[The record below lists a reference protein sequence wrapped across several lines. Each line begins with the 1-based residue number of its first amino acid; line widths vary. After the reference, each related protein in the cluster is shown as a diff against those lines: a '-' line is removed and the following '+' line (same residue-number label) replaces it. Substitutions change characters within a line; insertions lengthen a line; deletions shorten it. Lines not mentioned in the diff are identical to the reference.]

1 MPSSAELGNAKTP
14 AIGGVAIP
22 AVGGGAKKGF
32 SESTKKELMSLL
44 ARQTFCQTRTLEE
57 AIGGATFSR
66 TRKLEAVVGGATSS
80 TDQEED
86 PQAGEKPLKKRR
98 KGCEQYP
105 FPVYYVM
112 IPVPPARPPA
122 RSPPPPLDPLAVG
135 SLHDFPGGFW
145 FGIDYPM
152 DIDGPDICG
161 RYFYAK
167 NEVQWSGEQIR
178 LPYLFHGWRP
188 SQHGGKGDPFWTFRD
203 ERIQYVTEM
212 VERHEGE
219 YRRRPR
225 LALSVYHSGETED
238 WRKLQPLAIGSR
250 GPDLH
255 LDHPFITHR
264 RLQLAPSSASGPG
277 STIVRR
283 TAGQDQPL
291 AASYEARNVFIANLP
306 ETFLCS
312 LNTRTVDEVYQEW
325 TSWEVIIGGLAS

>member
-1 MPSSAELGNAKTP
+1 MVQTFVAATFMPRMRYN
-14 AIGGVAIP
+14 GVASKFVCHIFFT
-22 AVGGGAKKGF
+22 GGGHPSMVAK
-32 SESTKKELMSLL
+32 
-44 ARQTFCQTRTLEE
+44 
-57 AIGGATFSR
+57 AIR
-66 TRKLEAVVGGATSS
+66 
-80 TDQEED
+80 
-86 PQAGEKPLKKRR
+86 
-98 KGCEQYP
+98 
-105 FPVYYVM
+105 
-112 IPVPPARPPA
+112 
-122 RSPPPPLDPLAVG
+122 
-135 SLHDFPGGFW
+135 
-145 FGIDYPM
+145 
-152 DIDGPDICG
+152 
-161 RYFYAK
+161 
-167 NEVQWSGEQIR
+167 
-178 LPYLFHGWRP
+178 
-188 SQHGGKGDPFWTFRD
+188 FWTFRD